1 MRWLPVALLL
11 LGIVGRPTPAGA
23 CTCGSFEEPT
33 EDSCRGASR
42 VFAGVVTSYRQSD
55 ALTSLF
61 IYRSRNAVLV
71 ELAVDRVWKGD
82 VPNLVYTR
90 TGRGGG
96 DCGIQPA
103 PGTRFV
109 VCDDQAGDAH
119 PDYELCSKPAFE
131 AWNLEAALGPWR
143 PPASSSSWLACLVA
157 AALTMAAA
165 VLIQRRGANS
175 GMAPRS
181 TTPRLD

>member
-82 VPNLVYTR
+82 VPDLVYTR

-103 PGTRFV
+103 PGTRFL
-109 VCDDQAGDAH
+109 VCDDQRSDDP
-119 PDYELCSKPAFE
+119 PDYRFCSMPAFG

-143 PPASSSSWLACLVA
+143 PPACRAAPA
-157 AALTMAAA
+157 AAC
-165 VLIQRRGANS
+165 RRP
-175 GMAPRS
+175 APR
-181 TTPRLD
+181 PAH